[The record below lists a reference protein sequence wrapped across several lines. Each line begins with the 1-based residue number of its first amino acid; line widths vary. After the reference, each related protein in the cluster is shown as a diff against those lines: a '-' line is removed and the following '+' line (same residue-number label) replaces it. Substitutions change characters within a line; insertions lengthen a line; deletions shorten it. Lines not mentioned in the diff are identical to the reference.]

1 MPVGAVTKNPDIHDP
16 VMGKDGDTYYVF
28 GTNGG
33 IVTWSS
39 KDLINWRKEPPVFT
53 TTPAWVPDAV
63 PGFRGTGFWA
73 PDVYHYDGKYYLYYS
88 ASSFG
93 KNSSAIGLTTN
104 KTLNPSSP
112 DYKWEDQGM
121 VVQSIV
127 GRDQWNAIDPNVI
140 LDETGT
146 PWFNFGSFWNG
157 IKLVKLK
164 KDFKTIAKP
173 ETWSTIASRSGG
185 STAIEGPFIFKKE
198 NYYYLFVSWDRCCQ
212 GIRSDYNI
220 RVGRS
225 EKVAG
230 PYLDKDGVD
239 MAKGGGTLVLGGDT
253 KEPIVVYALGHNS
266 AYTFDGV
273 DYLVYHKYVVE
284 GSKLGIMKMTWSN
297 GWPMI
302 EKQ

>member
-1 MPVGAVTKNPDIHDP
+1 MPVGTVTKNPDIHDP
-16 VMGKDGDTYYVF
+16 VMAKEGDTYYLF

-39 KDLINWRKEPPVFT
+39 KDLISWRKEPPVFT

-73 PDVYHYDGKYYLYYS
+73 PDVFHHNGKYYLYYS
-88 ASSFG
+88 ASTFG

-104 KTLNPSSP
+104 KTLNRSSP

-121 VVQSIV
+121 VVQSIA

-140 LDETGT
+140 LDENGT

-157 IKLVKLK
+157 IKLVKLE

-173 ETWSTIASRSGG
+173 ETWSTIASRAGG
-185 STAIEGPFIFKKE
+185 STAIEGPFIFKKG

-225 EKVAG
+225 EKVTG

-239 MAKGGGTLVLGGDT
+239 MAKGGGTLVLKGDT
-253 KEPIVVYALGHNS
+253 TEPKVVYALGHNS

-273 DYLVYHKYVVE
+273 DYLVYHKYVIE
-284 GSKLGIMKMTWSN
+284 GAKLGIMKMSWAD
-297 GWPMI
+297 GWPVV

>member
-16 VMGKDGDTYYVF
+16 VMSKDGDTYYLF

-39 KDLINWRKEPPVFT
+39 KDLINWKKEPPVFT

-73 PDVYHYDGKYYLYYS
+73 PDVIHHNDKYYLYYS
-88 ASSFG
+88 ASTFG
-93 KNSSAIGLTTN
+93 KNLSAIGLTTN
-104 KTLNPSSP
+104 KTLNRSSP

-121 VVQSIV
+121 VVQSIA

-140 LDETGT
+140 LDENGT
-146 PWFNFGSFWNG
+146 PWFSFGSFWNG
-157 IKLVKLK
+157 IKLVKLE

-173 ETWSTIASRSGG
+173 ETWSTIASRAGG
-185 STAIEGPFIFKKE
+185 STAIEGPFIFKKG

-225 EKVAG
+225 EKVTG

-239 MAKGGGTLVLGGDT
+239 MAKGGGTT
-253 KEPIVVYALGHNS
+253 EPKVVFALGHNS

-273 DYLVYHKYVVE
+273 DYLVYHKYVTE
-284 GSKLGIMKMTWSN
+284 GAKLGVMKMSWADD
-297 GWPMI
+297 WPVI